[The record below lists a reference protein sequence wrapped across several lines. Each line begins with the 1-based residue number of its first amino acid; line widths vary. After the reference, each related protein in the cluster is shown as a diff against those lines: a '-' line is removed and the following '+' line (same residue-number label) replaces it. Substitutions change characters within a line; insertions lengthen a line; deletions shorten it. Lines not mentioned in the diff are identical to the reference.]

1 MGWPHLFAALA
12 RPRLPARHAE
22 AGAGHHGCS
31 AGFPS
36 NCLVSRKEHPD
47 HARLLREQ
55 QKCAFPRAERYNGCC
70 PRPLNLP
77 DDADQVLIKR
87 PFDNG
92 LLTIIL
98 DEREARASKQ
108 SRLIPN

>member
-1 MGWPHLFAALA
+1 MQCWLSFELPGLKE
-12 RPRLPARHAE
+12 RTSRSRL
-22 AGAGHHGCS
+22 
-31 AGFPS
+31 
-36 NCLVSRKEHPD
+36 
-47 HARLLREQ
+47 LLREQ
-55 QKCAFPRAERYNGCC
+55 QKGAFPRAERYNGCC

-92 LLTIIL
+92 LLTIIF
-98 DEREARASKQ
+98 DEREACASKH